1 MRLQI
6 GLEKFNHALSNIEVK
21 GNVDAW
27 MEYYTFYRR
36 PFSRIFETLYMMDM
50 EFIKDIVRDMDL
62 ETLSEEAR
70 TALQMYTIEELKE
83 IIKETADYYNF
94 EAHYDAYLLV
104 GLGHVDGTALPSEIP
119 FLYLG
124 LERLRNSDIE
134 MLIQHEFNHLVRF
147 NSIEEVNEEMG
158 MTVGQLA
165 IAEGLATLAP
175 LVMSGLELNE
185 ANIREGLF
193 VNDEEFNR
201 LRDDFSTLQE
211 ELERDFNEPLSPKLH
226 EKYFMYNEGNKYPK
240 VGYFIGVH
248 YIIPL
253 LEAGYSL
260 KELTRSKTKDILYKY
275 SKMKSLL

>member
-1 MRLQI
+1 MRLQV

-36 PFSRIFETLYMMDM
+36 PFSTIFKTLYMMDV
-50 EFIKDIVRDMDL
+50 ESIKKMVRDSDL

-134 MLIQHEFNHLVRF
+134 MLIQHEFNHLFRF

-175 LVMSGLELNE
+175 LIMNELELNE

-201 LRDDFSTLQE
+201 LRDNFSTLQE
-211 ELERDFNEPLSPKLH
+211 ELERDFNVALSPKLH

-248 YIIPL
+248 CIIPL

-275 SKMKSLL
+275 SEMKILL

>member
-1 MRLQI
+1 MRLQV

-36 PFSRIFETLYMMDM
+36 PFSTIFKTLYMMDV
-50 EFIKDIVRDMDL
+50 ESIKKMVRDSDL

-104 GLGHVDGTALPSEIP
+104 GLGQVDGTALPSEIP

-275 SKMKSLL
+275 TEMKRLL

>member
-1 MRLQI
+1 MRLQV
-6 GLEKFNHALSNIEVK
+6 GLEKLNHALSNIEIK

-27 MEYYTFYRR
+27 MEYYNFYRR
-36 PFSRIFETLYMMDM
+36 PFSTIFETLYMMDM
-50 EFIKDIVRDMDL
+50 ESIKDMVRDMDL
-62 ETLSEEAR
+62 ETLSKEAEAAIR
-70 TALQMYTIEELKE
+70 MHPVKELKE
-83 IIKETADYYNF
+83 IISNSADYYNF
-94 EAHYDAYLLV
+94 EDHYDVYLLV

-147 NSIEEVNEEMG
+147 NSIEEVNEESG

-175 LVMSGLELNE
+175 LVMNELELNE

-201 LRDDFSTLQE
+201 LRDNFSTLQE

-275 SKMKSLL
+275 TEMKRLL

>member
-1 MRLQI
+1 MRLQV
-6 GLEKFNHALSNIEVK
+6 GLEKFNNALSNIEAK

-27 MEYYTFYRR
+27 MEYFTFYHR
-36 PFSRIFETLYMMDM
+36 PFSTIFETLYMMDM
-50 EFIKDIVRDMDL
+50 ESIKDMVRDMDL
-62 ETLSEEAR
+62 ETLSKEAE
-70 TALQMYTIEELKE
+70 TALQMHPVKELKK
-83 IIKETADYYNF
+83 IISNSADYYNF
-94 EAHYDAYLLV
+94 EAHYDVYLLV

-175 LVMSGLELNE
+175 LVVNALELNE

-193 VNDEEFNR
+193 VNEEEFNR
-201 LRDDFSTLQE
+201 LRDNFSTLQE
-211 ELERDFNEPLSPKLH
+211 ELERDFNEPLSLTLH
-226 EKYFMYNEGNKYPK
+226 EKYFMYNEDNIYPK
-240 VGYFIGVH
+240 VGYFIGAH

-260 KELTRSKTKDILYKY
+260 KELTRIETEDILDIY
-275 SKMKSLL
+275 SQTV